1 MFERNFMNKII
12 SVKNLHKIYKTKE
25 LETPVLRGIDLE
37 VSEGEFLGIMGK
49 SGAGKS
55 TLMYQIG
62 LLDHPTSGEIILN
75 SINTEELTTEE
86 RTDVRLSTLGYVF
99 QDYALIPE
107 LTAFE
112 NVMIPL
118 LMQGKSTEEAKDI
131 AGKILARV
139 GLVNRITNKPSQL
152 SGGEQQRVSVARALA
167 HEPKILFADEPTANL
182 DSVSGAS
189 IIELFKDLHIKGQTI
204 VMVTH
209 EEEYAKYCDRII
221 YLEDGKIVGENI
233 QKQ

>member
-1 MFERNFMNKII
+1 MTKAKVKKKIKKNVPVGIVHIQSSFNNTVITVTDLQGNVISWSSGGHKGFKGSRKGTPFAAQLAAEDALQKIGMGER
-12 SVKNLHKIYKTKE
+12 LHS
-25 LETPVLRGIDLE
+25 L
-37 VSEGEFLGIMGK
+37 
-49 SGAGKS
+49 
-55 TLMYQIG
+55 
-62 LLDHPTSGEIILN
+62 
-75 SINTEELTTEE
+75 
-86 RTDVRLSTLGYVF
+86 
-99 QDYALIPE
+99 
-107 LTAFE
+107 
-112 NVMIPL
+112 
-118 LMQGKSTEEAKDI
+118 
-131 AGKILARV
+131 
-139 GLVNRITNKPSQL
+139 PSKL